1 MKPNILFVLADD
13 LGWGDLSSHGSP
25 IRTPH
30 IDRLMAAGLELN
42 QHYVQPMC
50 TPTRA
55 SLLTGRYPS
64 RFGSHATVPSNLPV
78 IPDAHP
84 TLPSILGAN
93 GYKSGLFGKWHLGA
107 TEGSEPNKFGFDYS
121 YGSLSGG
128 VDPYNHK
135 YRSGDYSHTWHRN
148 GRRISENG
156 HATDLITEECISWI
170 ERQHG
175 PWFAYLSFTAVHA
188 PIKAPV
194 EWIDSYRNQIYDE
207 NVKKDE
213 SFKRYA
219 GYTSHMD
226 SAIGSVI
233 QAIDKKRE
241 LDNTLVVFTSD
252 NGAIGHCP
260 LHAADV
266 YPGWQQD
273 SPRLGS
279 NLPYRGFKAQ
289 LYEGGI
295 RTPTL
300 IYWKNKIA
308 PNNNSVPMHISDWLP
323 TICDVLE
330 ISLPDETKSQ
340 LDGTNVW
347 NDLMGNSH
355 VDRTIYWNFKGGDGL
370 AIRFGKWKLITS
382 KNDLDEGKQT
392 ELYNIDQDP
401 YEKNNLAKTYPER
414 TLQLLNMIKKEYS
427 CDYLSVRKDLDR
439 FTDPLSAQITS

>member
-1 MKPNILFVLADD
+1 MKPNVLFVLADD

-25 IRTPH
+25 IRTPN
-30 IDRLMAAGLELN
+30 IDHLMKAGMELK

-55 SLLTGRYPS
+55 SFLTGRYPS
-64 RFGSHATVPSNLPV
+64 RFGPHATVPSNLPV
-78 IPDAHP
+78 IPDGHP
-84 TLPSILGAN
+84 TLPSILGEN

-107 TEGSEPNKFGFDYS
+107 TEGSEPNMFGFDYS

-135 YRSGDYSHTWHRN
+135 YRAGDYSDTWHRN
-148 GRRISENG
+148 GEKISEVG
-156 HATDLITEECISWI
+156 HATDLITEESIEWI
-170 ERQHG
+170 NEQNS

-194 EWIDSYRNQIYDE
+194 KWINSYRSEIYDQD
-207 NVKKDE
+207 VQKDE

-233 QAIDKKRE
+233 QAIEEKGE
-241 LDNTLVVFTSD
+241 IENTLVIFTSD

-260 LHAADV
+260 LHASDV

-279 NLPYRGFKAQ
+279 NLPFRGFKAQ

-295 RTPTL
+295 RTPTF
-300 IYWKNKIA
+300 IYWKGQIMSDTKDL
-308 PNNNSVPMHISDWLP
+308 PMHISDWLP
-323 TICDVLE
+323 TICDLLK
-330 ISLPDETKSQ
+330 ITLPEQTEAQ
-340 LDGTNVW
+340 LDGINVW
-347 NDLMGNSH
+347 KQFMGENRES
-355 VDRTIYWNFKGGDGL
+355 RTIYWNFKGGDCL
-370 AIRFGKWKLITS
+370 AIRSGAWKLITS
-382 KNDLDEGKQT
+382 KNDLDVGNHA
-392 ELYNIDQDP
+392 ELFNIDEDP
-401 YEKNNLAKTYPER
+401 YEENNLVNNYPEL
-414 TLQLLNMIKKEYS
+414 THELLKIIKQEYS
-427 CDYLSVRKDLDR
+427 IDYVSERNDLDR
-439 FTDPLSAQITS
+439 FTDPLSSQINR